1 MRVLWFAATPSL
13 YDEKMIGGWIASLER
28 IMRQYL
34 PDVPL
39 GIAFEHTDSCFKKE
53 CENVTYYPM
62 NSQMTFKDKFL
73 AKFDLS
79 YSWQILRSKVLN
91 VVADFKPDI
100 IHCFGSEW
108 PFASIASEVEV
119 PVIIHMQ
126 GFLNVYNMSG
136 RIAFSEM
143 DALKYQ
149 RFSLRQKYRNA
160 RIKEKQCYDDAF
172 ERKIMQDNHY
182 FMGRTQWDK
191 NIVRYYSKDACYYN
205 CPEAIRK
212 EIYDSSYLWK
222 YQQQEKMQLITVSQ
236 ANVLKGN
243 EIILRTADLL
253 KNHFHFDFVWK
264 VAGNKESFRQFEDK
278 TGIYA
283 EDVNIELLG
292 FIDANTIARELSQAQ
307 VYIHPAIIDNSPN
320 SLCEAQLIG
329 CPVIATNVGGI
340 PQLVEDA
347 VTGILYPYN
356 EPHTLAFHI
365 MDLHNAQSKL
375 EYLSENARRVAR
387 DRHNP
392 KKVVDTVAN
401 IYQQV
406 IEHYQSNH
414 TR

>member
-1 MRVLWFAATPSL
+1 MRVLWFAVTPSL
-13 YDEKMIGGWIASLER
+13 YDEKKIGGWIASLER
-28 IMRQYL
+28 IMRQNL
-34 PDVPL
+34 PDIPL
-39 GIAFEHTDSCFKKE
+39 GIAFEHTDNCFKKE

-62 NSQMTFKDKFL
+62 NPQMTCKDKLL
-73 AKFDLS
+73 AKFDLN
-79 YSWQILRSKVLN
+79 YSWQMLKPKVLN

-108 PFASIASEVEV
+108 PFASIAPEVDV

-126 GFLNVYNMSG
+126 GFLNVYNMSAE
-136 RIAFSEM
+136 IAFSEM
-143 DALKYQ
+143 DALRDKK
-149 RFSLRQKYRNA
+149 FSLLQRYRNVKI
-160 RIKEKQCYDDAF
+160 RKKQCYDNAV
-172 ERKIMQDNHY
+172 ERKTMQNNHY

-191 NIVRYYSKDACYYN
+191 NLVRYYSKDACYYH

-212 EIYDSSYLWK
+212 EIYDSCYLWK

-253 KNHFHFDFVWK
+253 KNYFHFDFVWK
-264 VAGNKESFRQFEDK
+264 VAGSKESFRRFEDK
-278 TGIYA
+278 TGIHA
-283 EDVNIELLG
+283 ENVNIELLG

-307 VYIHPAIIDNSPN
+307 VYVHPAIIDNSPN

-365 MDLHNAQSKL
+365 MDLYNAQSKL
-375 EYLSENARRVAR
+375 EHLSENARRVAR
-387 DRHNP
+387 ERHNP
-392 KKVVDTVAN
+392 KKIVATVAD

-406 IEHYQSNH
+406 IVHYQSNH
-414 TR
+414 TK